1 MIDYTAKIEM
11 EVGVVKLNLKQALSM
26 LPEKKKKKNG
36 NEMFLFSLLT
46 HIDIK
51 IESKG

>member
-26 LPEKKKKKNG
+26 LPEKKKKNG